1 MNYEEA
7 YQELKTIVSQME
19 NEEISVDKLSDNIKK
34 ASELIKIC
42 KEKLSETEKVV
53 TLLIEDMKEHK

>member
-1 MNYEEA
+1 MNYEQA
-7 YQELKTIVSQME
+7 YQDLKTIVSQME

-53 TLLIEDMKEHK
+53 TLLIEDMKEQK